1 MSKVYISKN
10 IKFIKSK
17 ENHMS
22 SQESLSNIQKNTV
35 IAGIIAISFASW
47 YFLFAMDANMK
58 SMNMDMSGMNMEM
71 KSKSEIK
78 MGMSASEIKIS
89 RSVVRLV
96 PPNLGM
102 TAGYITLE
110 NLSDK
115 DLTLVG
121 ASSDDY
127 NSIEIHETVI
137 DNDKAMMKQVESF
150 EIKSKSKAELKPL
163 GHHLMLM
170 GPLKVFKEDDN
181 LIINLHFASGKEMSV
196 DFTVK
201 RNVMDM
207 DMDVDMDHGD
217 MGMMDVDTWLPNT
230 WWMPPMHNVWNS
242 NDFYQL
248 VVMWII
254 MMVAMM
260 SPSIIPTVLM
270 FATVNKS
277 KRKNNLQYT
286 PTYIFYFGYLI
297 AWVLFSIGISVIQY
311 PLHQVSLINPMMASI
326 NNYLSGFVL
335 ILAGIYQLTPYK
347 NACLDKCRSPLSLV
361 MSNWKDGN
369 IGALRMG
376 LGHGF
381 YCVFCC
387 WFLMAILLV
396 AGVMNLYFVVGLTIF
411 VLLEKLILTPKSF
424 ENTFQK
430 LITVV
435 PGIALIIGGIYFL
448 FI

>member
-1 MSKVYISKN
+1 
-10 IKFIKSK
+10 
-17 ENHMS
+17 MS
-22 SQESLSNIQKNTV
+22 SQENLSNIQKNTV
-35 IAGIIAISFASW
+35 IGGILAVTLAGWF
-47 YFLFAMDANMK
+47 FLFAMDANMK
-58 SMNMDMSGMNMEM
+58 SMDMDMSDGMHMDM
-71 KSKSEIK
+71 KVDPKSKSKMEI
-78 MGMSASEIKIS
+78 STSEIKIS
-89 RSVVRLV
+89 RPVVRLV

-110 NLSDK
+110 NLSNK
-115 DLTLVG
+115 DLSLIG
-121 ASSDDY
+121 ASSNDY
-127 NSIEIHETVI
+127 NSIEIHETVL
-137 DNDKAMMKQVESF
+137 DKDKAMMKEIESL
-150 EIKSKSKAELKPL
+150 EIKAKSKAELKPL
-163 GHHLMLM
+163 GYHLMLM
-170 GPLKVFKEDDN
+170 GPLKVFKEDDSV
-181 LIINLHFASGKEMSV
+181 IINLIFTNGKQMSV
-196 DFTVK
+196 DFIVK

-230 WWMPPMHNVWNS
+230 WWMPPMHNVWSS

-248 VVMWII
+248 VIMWAI

-270 FATVNKS
+270 FATVNKA
-277 KRKNNLQYT
+277 KQKNNLQYT

-297 AWVLFSIGISVIQY
+297 AWVLFSIAISIIQY
-311 PLHQVSLINPMMASI
+311 PLHQINLMNPFMASM
-326 NNYLSGFVL
+326 NSYFSALVF

-361 MSNWKDGN
+361 MSKWKDGN

-376 LGHGF
+376 IGHGF

-396 AGVMNLYFVVGLTIF
+396 AGVMNLYFVVALTIF
-411 VLLEKLILTPKSF
+411 VLLEKLILTPESF

-448 FI
+448 FN